1 MTFLFKYI
9 SVRMVTTADQL
20 FPDIWQEVF
29 EYFNAIELFNSFR
42 NVTITA
48 SEVLSNKKYH
58 LRLRRLVLDVSVR
71 RLPEKLLLSHVVS
84 LELHQENSLDIIH
97 HCPELRSLTL
107 VGPPEWIV
115 RLLRRISFV
124 NKKIEQLTLLASDVG
139 SLQNVLDP
147 IASLVSLRRLVIH
160 ANQWTE
166 RTRGS
171 TSLPIETKIEQFI
184 LHSSSS
190 SWNPLS
196 SMLTGLS
203 NIRFIDITLSHND
216 KNLISSICFSK
227 LRYMR
232 LTLLEVSFDS
242 IAQAVTRT
250 PSLSRLKLYGLINS
264 HGFITSHKWLDL
276 FQSCSSLVT
285 VIVNISIEEETNLLR
300 SEIIQAAL
308 NRINLNLRCI
318 DETYDLFSNEP
329 TQHRWWSLSG
339 IISKQNELVQKEQ
352 QMFSS

>member
-1 MTFLFKYI
+1 
-9 SVRMVTTADQL
+9 MVTTADQL

-29 EYFNAIELFNSFR
+29 EYFNAIELFNSFM
-42 NVTITA
+42 NATTAA
-48 SEVLSNKKYH
+48 SEVLSNKKHH
-58 LRLRRLVLDVSVR
+58 LRLRKLVLDVSVR
-71 RLPEKLLLSHVVS
+71 RLPEKLLLSHVAS
-84 LELHQENSLDIIH
+84 LELHHENSLDIIY
-97 HCPELRSLTL
+97 HCLEIRSLTL

-124 NKKIEQLTLLASDVG
+124 NKKLEQLILFPSDVG

-147 IASLVSLRRLVIH
+147 IASLVSLHRLVIH

-166 RTRGS
+166 RTKGG
-171 TSLPIETKIEQFI
+171 TSFPIETKIEQFV

-190 SWNPLS
+190 SWNDLS
-196 SMLTGLS
+196 SMLTGLY

-216 KNLISSICFSK
+216 KNLISSIWFSK

-242 IAQAVTRT
+242 IVQAVATA

-276 FQSCSSLVT
+276 FKSCSSLVT
-285 VIVNISIEEETNLLR
+285 VIVNLSIEEETNSLR

-308 NRINLNLRCI
+308 NEINLNLRCI
-318 DETYDLFSNEP
+318 DDNYDIFSNEP

-339 IISKQNELVQKEQ
+339 IIRKQNELVQKKHH
-352 QMFSS
+352 MFSS